1 MKAYK
6 KFDGEKAQAAFT
18 IDNANFQLAEL
29 TPEEEKTVLDGDLH
43 NCYYVLYEWEFECH
57 ADNDGGID
65 AFQFGEKEIALSP
78 EDSILS
84 DGKVVGFYTHRRV
97 FPLKENAYALSGGGN
112 EYVGGWG
119 DISSDSSYTLK
130 KRK

>member
-43 NCYYVLYEWEFECH
+43 NRYYVLYEW
-57 ADNDGGID
+57 
-65 AFQFGEKEIALSP
+65 
-78 EDSILS
+78 
-84 DGKVVGFYTHRRV
+84 
-97 FPLKENAYALSGGGN
+97 
-112 EYVGGWG
+112 
-119 DISSDSSYTLK
+119 
-130 KRK
+130 

>member
-6 KFDGEKAQAAFT
+6 KFDGAKEQAKFS
-18 IDNANFQLAEL
+18 INGDNFQLAEL
-29 TPEEEKTVLDGDLH
+29 TSEEEKIVLDGDLH
-43 NCYYVLYEWEFECH
+43 NLFYVLYEWEFECH

-78 EDSILS
+78 EDSIFVG
-84 DGKVVGFYTHRRV
+84 GKVIGFYTHSRV